1 MAKDKNKSLIF
12 INRSI
17 DMIDSNT
24 CSFLP
29 VAVEDILLVV
39 CGDVFVSAVLGAVE
53 LVAEGAGVAGPVKQ
67 VVALDVVQHATLA
80 PDHLW
85 NEAAIR
91 C

>member
-1 MAKDKNKSLIF
+1 M
-12 INRSI
+12 
-17 DMIDSNT
+17 
-24 CSFLP
+24 
-29 VAVEDILLVV
+29 V

-53 LVAEGAGVAGPVKQ
+53 LVAERAGVAGPVKQ